1 MKILSFNTKK
11 DKYFFNNKYIISLC
25 SRMYL
30 SFKTFLMKFCKKNII
45 IIIPDFI
52 YILIFIKIK
61 IFKLIQLRENFCVGL
76 YFYAREIFRRLKIKI
91 KIIFFLFLLDSRR
104 HKTKFKVLK
113 FLYERNY
120 YDPLI
125 SRVDYVQKSFL
136 RKSCKK
142 FEAGSHD
149 HDRII

>member
-30 SFKTFLMKFCKKNII
+30 SFKTFSMKFCKKNTI

-113 FLYERNY
+113 FLVRTQLLCPPNFA
-120 YDPLI
+120 
-125 SRVDYVQKSFL
+125 S
-136 RKSCKK
+136 
-142 FEAGSHD
+142 
-149 HDRII
+149 